1 MKNEK
6 KKHTKASLNLYIVAG
21 LYLLYLDYS
30 MLSKWNE
37 IEGNKFIVVIVAILF
52 AAFAIRIMIYAVKG
66 LIKMNKG

>member
-30 MLSKWNE
+30 ILSKWNE
-37 IEGNKFIVVIVAILF
+37 IEGNKPIVVLVAIIF
-52 AAFAIRIMIYAVKG
+52 AAFAISIMIYSVKG
-66 LIKMNKG
+66 LIKMNKK